1 MGYTSI
7 VCKDPPDTLI
17 ENASPERL
25 RFITLDCP
33 LERWSNLDVRAAF
46 DETVRLKM
54 LGFGEHYQAHVMPV
68 DTTDF
73 IGYHI
78 LTGVE
83 GSDGLHLLAAF
94 RAITCDRCRDFNLT
108 FSAESLALQANAR
121 AHAAAVREFV
131 ERDSRVGYLGS
142 WTVHPSARANPSLR
156 TALREDFALGSV
168 LAHQEAGIP
177 RLVVGA
183 TLRFKVDRLLASVGF
198 RPLSHEG
205 SPLPPI
211 EVRHLNGE
219 PVLLMCLDEFDQE
232 ALKRADALRARWQ
245 ERVTL

>member
-1 MGYTSI
+1 
-7 VCKDPPDTLI
+7 
-17 ENASPERL
+17 
-25 RFITLDCP
+25 LDCP
-33 LERWSNLDVRAAF
+33 LERWSDLGVRAAF
-46 DETVRLKM
+46 DETVHLKM
-54 LGFGEHYQAHVMPV
+54 LGFGEHYQGHVMPV

-78 LTGVE
+78 LTAVE
-83 GSDGLHLLAAF
+83 GSDGFHLLAAF
-94 RAITCDRCRDFNLT
+94 RAITYDRCRDFNLT

-121 AHAAAVREFV
+121 VHAAAVREFV
-131 ERDSRVGYLGS
+131 EQDRRVGYLGS
-142 WTVHPSARANPSLR
+142 WTVHPSVRANPSLR
-156 TALREDFALGSV
+156 TALREDFALGAV

-183 TLRFKVDRLLASVGF
+183 TLRFKVDRLLAPVGF

-205 SPLPPI
+205 LPLPPI

-219 PVLLMCLDEFDQE
+219 PVLLMCLDAYAQE
-232 ALKRADALRARWQ
+232 AFKRADALCARWR

>member
-1 MGYTSI
+1 MNYTNI
-7 VCKDPPDTLI
+7 VCKNPPDPLI
-17 ENASPERL
+17 EDASPEQL

-33 LERWSNLDVRAAF
+33 LERWSDQEVRGAF
-46 DETVRLKM
+46 DETVHLKM
-54 LGFGEHYQAHVMPV
+54 LGFGGHYQTHVMPV

-73 IGYHI
+73 IGYHV

-83 GSDGLHLLAAF
+83 GSDGLHLAAAF

-121 AHAAAVREFV
+121 THAAAVREFV

-142 WTVHPSARANPSLR
+142 WTAHPSVRANPSLR
-156 TALREDFALGSV
+156 TALRDDFALGAV

-205 SPLPPI
+205 APLPPI
-211 EVRHLNGE
+211 EVRHLHGE
-219 PVLLMCLDEFDQE
+219 PVLLMCLDEYNQE
-232 ALKRADALRARWQ
+232 ALQRADALRARWRT
-245 ERVTL
+245 RVTL

>member
-1 MGYTSI
+1 MGYTRI
-7 VCKDPPDTLI
+7 VCKDPPDPLI
-17 ENASPERL
+17 EATSPERL
-25 RFITLDCP
+25 RFVTLDRP
-33 LERWSNLDVRAAF
+33 LARWSNQGLRTAF
-46 DETVRLKM
+46 DETVHLKM
-54 LGFGEHYQAHVMPV
+54 LGFGAHYQAHVMPV

-73 IGYHI
+73 IGCHI
-78 LTGVE
+78 LTVVE
-83 GSDGLHLLAAF
+83 GADGLHLLAAF
-94 RAITCDRCRDFNLT
+94 RTITYDRCREFNLT

-156 TALREDFALGSV
+156 TALREDFALGAV

-183 TLRFKVDRLLASVGF
+183 TLRFKVDRLLAPVGF

-219 PVLLMCLDEFDQE
+219 PVLLMCLDEYAQE
-232 ALKRADALRARWQ
+232 ALHRAEALRARWR